1 MHTNAECLLFFIHSS
16 FFICYKWFYSIYY
29 YFWRGGCWHVIFE
42 WNWAMPL
49 IWTGRWSVIESQV
62 FWVLICLNHQAHLC
76 WNTRLSKVALWS
88 VWWNKWNQMLWRALQ
103 FGIRLRWGW
112 SIKWP
117 NYCLMVLSVTPV
129 VAMHDCFIYLLEFL
143 CCFINIFYRLLFS
156 CCTFKVDPQIRNMLF
171 LSVFHFRNS
180 IFVFHLIM
188 LLSMPTHIIS
198 IVCCR
203 ASWGAC
209 GWVCM
214 RDWTARAKGLFES
227 PKRDLVSKL
236 YIYIYVHF
244 SFLCF
249 LALFR
254 LICSLS
260 VVGAYLWMSQWM
272 IAFNLSLVDE
282 YENVIYK

>member
-1 MHTNAECLLFFIHSS
+1 MLQLHFLTLQTSPFALHLKRRHDSLPGSPLPPLFAYPWTARKITELHSLLCIPPVMFLTLTSHFCNLLS
-16 FFICYKWFYSIYY
+16 
-29 YFWRGGCWHVIFE
+29 
-42 WNWAMPL
+42 L
-49 IWTGRWSVIESQV
+49 INDR
-62 FWVLICLNHQAHLC
+62 
-76 WNTRLSKVALWS
+76 S
-88 VWWNKWNQMLWRALQ
+88 VWWNKWNQMFWRALQ

-227 PKRDLVSKL
+227 PKRDRS
-236 YIYIYVHF
+236 
-244 SFLCF
+244 CF
-249 LALFR
+249 FHLDDFR
-254 LICSLS
+254 LNGGTVQVSICRHPQRL
-260 VVGAYLWMSQWM
+260 
-272 IAFNLSLVDE
+272 FN
-282 YENVIYK
+282 